1 MYRLRCRSRPRA
13 VYSHCGYSKRMKF
26 KLDENFGPT
35 IQRVFQQRSLDC
47 RTVQEENLRGA
58 VDKDVLKAAVAEGRI
73 LVTMDRDFSNVLR
86 YPPDQTVGIAVIS
99 PPGKV
104 SRTFLRAMVEAF
116 VEELQ
121 KKTIRGKLWTVEPG
135 RIREHEPDGP

>member
-1 MYRLRCRSRPRA
+1 
-13 VYSHCGYSKRMKF
+13 MKF
-26 KLDENFGPT
+26 KFDENFGPT
-35 IQRVFQQRSLDC
+35 IQGVFQQQGLDC
-47 RTVQEENLRGA
+47 HTVQEENLRGA
-58 VDKDVLKAAVAEGRI
+58 VDEEVLKTAVAEGRI

-86 YPPDQTVGIAVIS
+86 YPPDQTAGIAVIN

-121 KKTIRGKLWTVEPG
+121 KKTIRGKLWTVEPS
-135 RIREHEPDGP
+135 RIREHEPDEPPGWEEEES

>member
-1 MYRLRCRSRPRA
+1 
-13 VYSHCGYSKRMKF
+13 MKF

-35 IQRVFQQRSLDC
+35 IQAVFHQRGLDC
-47 RTVQEENLRGA
+47 HTVREEHLAGA
-58 VDKDVLKAAVAEGRI
+58 DDATILKAAIAEGRI

-86 YPPDQTVGIAVIS
+86 YPPEQTVGIAVIS

-135 RIREHEPDGP
+135 RIREHEPDEPPGWEEEES

>member
-1 MYRLRCRSRPRA
+1 
-13 VYSHCGYSKRMKF
+13 MKF

-35 IQRVFQQRSLDC
+35 IQAVFHQRGLDC
-47 RTVQEENLRGA
+47 HTVREERLAGA
-58 VDKDVLKAAVAEGRI
+58 DDATILKAAVSEGRI
-73 LVTMDRDFSNVLR
+73 LVTMDHDFNNVLR
-86 YPPDQTVGIAVIS
+86 YPPEQTAGIAVIS

-135 RIREHEPDGP
+135 RIREHEPDEPPGWEEEES

>member
-1 MYRLRCRSRPRA
+1 
-13 VYSHCGYSKRMKF
+13 MKF

-35 IQRVFQQRSLDC
+35 LQAAFHQRGLDC
-47 RTVQEENLRGA
+47 HTVQEERLVGA
-58 VDKDVLKAAVAEGRI
+58 DDATILKVAVAEGRI

-86 YPPDQTVGIAVIS
+86 YPPEQTVGIAVIS

-121 KKTIRGKLWTVEPG
+121 KKTIRGKLWTVEPS
-135 RIREHEPDGP
+135 RIREHEPDEPPGWEEEES